1 MEDEKEKKEKEK
13 KNRKKA
19 AIEGTISIGYLSNVM
34 KDAKEAQND
43 DLEVK
48 CFFFITFNTL
58 LMASTQNDLDVF

>member
-1 MEDEKEKKEKEK
+1 
-13 KNRKKA
+13 
-19 AIEGTISIGYLSNVM
+19 M

-58 LMASTQNDLDVF
+58 LMASTQNDLDVFRMQAGMELERI